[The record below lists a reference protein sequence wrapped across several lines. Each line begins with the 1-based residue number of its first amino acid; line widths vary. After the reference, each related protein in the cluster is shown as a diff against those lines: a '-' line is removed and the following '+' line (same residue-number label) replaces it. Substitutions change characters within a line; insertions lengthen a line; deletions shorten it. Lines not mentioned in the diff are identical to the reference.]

1 MLGICPHDTVWS
13 GAQPEKFGN
22 QKKKK
27 TIRKLKYAPPYIKS
41 FTATPSLLGPF
52 DPKEGPPS

>member
-1 MLGICPHDTVWS
+1 MCAWNMPTRHRMVGPRNLETR
-13 GAQPEKFGN
+13 
-22 QKKKK
+22 KKK
-27 TIRKLKYAPPYIKS
+27 TKRKLKYAPPYIKS

>member
-1 MLGICPHDTVWS
+1 MVGPRNLETR
-13 GAQPEKFGN
+13 
-22 QKKKK
+22 KKK
-27 TIRKLKYAPPYIKS
+27 TKRKLKYAPPYIKS